1 MCVYCMMDDWQFRH
15 DPPWH
20 IPDTAPYKPLIP
32 APAIPPTEIKP
43 WDLTKLREYRDLLK
57 EVKELEDK
65 LGCPCVPNKAD
76 YLKIL
81 QDRIAALE
89 AKT

>member
-1 MCVYCMMDDWQFRH
+1 MCVYCMMGDWQFRH
-15 DPPWH
+15 DPPFVPSH
-20 IPDTAPYKPLIP
+20 PLPFVP
-32 APAIPPTEIKP
+32 APVIPPSEVKP
-43 WDLTKLREYRDLLK
+43 WSLEKLQQYRDLLK

-81 QDRIAALE
+81 QDRIDQLRE
-89 AKT
+89 MG

>member
-1 MCVYCMMDDWQFRH
+1 MCIYCMMGDWQFRH
-15 DPPWH
+15 DPPWYEKV
-20 IPDTAPYKPLIP
+20 PLPYVP
-32 APAIPPTEIKP
+32 APVIPPEQIKP
-43 WDLTKLREYRDLLK
+43 WSLDKLREYRDLLK

-81 QDRIAALE
+81 QDRITALGG
-89 AKT
+89 